1 MASLPDPQKAV
12 PLIRVAQPDP
22 SSLAALLQ
30 YEGDLRRQASVNELV
45 YFVANESRRIVPYD
59 QLFVLREARIGEGF
73 HVIGASSIALVDRN
87 APLIHAIETVVG
99 KLESNNPQNFEAVA
113 YSDDPAV
120 AEYPFQTWYWQ
131 PILGKEGKPVAG
143 LLLAR
148 TTSLREA
155 ETVRLTRMAETIG
168 HSWLALTGGKP
179 VMRLPKLDSKKRRWI
194 AVALVIAALFPV
206 RMTALAPVEVVS
218 ARPYVI
224 SAPYAGVI
232 QRIEI
237 APNALVKAG
246 QPVLTFEDI
255 KVRNELQ
262 QATEKLAVA
271 RAKVE
276 RATSASFAK
285 ADEARDIGT
294 LQAEYDLA
302 KADYAYARDIM
313 GKSQIAAPRAGM
325 AIYSDRR
332 DWEGRAVNVGD
343 PILQIANPKDIAYRI
358 DLPTKEQMTLK
369 PGAPV
374 KVWLDA
380 QPLWALD
387 GIVEQASYQARPTAD
402 GILAFAVSAKPLGD
416 APRIGSRGTAKLY
429 GQWVPFAYSLFKR
442 PISSVRQYLGL

>member
-1 MASLPDPQKAV
+1 MASLPDPQPAV

-30 YEGDLRRQASVNELV
+30 YEGDVRRQASVNELV
-45 YFVANESRRIVPYD
+45 YFVANESRRIVAYD
-59 QLFVLREARIGEGF
+59 QLFVLRQARASEGF

-87 APLIHAIETVVG
+87 APLIHALETILG
-99 KLESNNPQNFEAVA
+99 KLPKEAPQTFDATA
-113 YSDDPAV
+113 YSDDPSIS
-120 AEYPFQTWYWQ
+120 EYPFHAWHWQ
-131 PILGKEGKPVAG
+131 PIMGKDGKPFAG
-143 LLLAR
+143 LLIAR
-148 TTSLREA
+148 TVELREA
-155 ETVRLTRMAETIG
+155 EGVRLVRMSETIG
-168 HSWLALTGGKP
+168 HSWLALTSGKP
-179 VMRLPKLDSKKRRWI
+179 VMRLPRLNSKKRRWI
-194 AVALVIAALFPV
+194 AAGLVIAALFPV
-206 RMTALAPVEVVS
+206 RMTALAPVEVVP

-232 QRIEI
+232 QRIDV

-276 RATSASFAK
+276 RATSAAFAK
-285 ADEARDIGT
+285 ADEARDIGP

-302 KADYAYARDIM
+302 KADYAYAKDIM

-343 PILQIANPKDIAYRI
+343 PILQIASPQDIAYRI

-380 QPLWALD
+380 QPLWSLD
-387 GIVEQASYQARPTAD
+387 GVVEQASYQARPTAD
-402 GILAFAVSAKPLGD
+402 GILAFAVSAKPVGD
-416 APRIGSRGTAKLY
+416 TPRIGSRGTAKLY
-429 GQWVPFAYSLFKR
+429 GQWVPFAYSVFRR
-442 PISSVRQYLGL
+442 PMASARQYLGL

>member
-131 PILGKEGKPVAG
+131 PVLGKEGKPFAG

-194 AVALVIAALFPV
+194 AIALVIAALFPV

-343 PILQIANPKDIAYRI
+343 PILQIANPQDIAYRI

-380 QPLWALD
+380 QPLWSLD

-442 PISSVRQYLGL
+442 PISSMRQYLGL